1 MRQVIR
7 LETYHRVVY
16 CEGKPSNF
24 DIVEAVQGSPCETHV
39 RKFYVISR
47 TKFLSFFFV
56 NKQAAHGVMALPP
69 KFFFLGKKSTNGDIT
84 FF

>member
-1 MRQVIR
+1 MSMRQVIR

-39 RKFYVISR
+39 RKFYVI
-47 TKFLSFFFV
+47 KQEPSF
-56 NKQAAHGVMALPP
+56 
-69 KFFFLGKKSTNGDIT
+69 
-84 FF
+84 